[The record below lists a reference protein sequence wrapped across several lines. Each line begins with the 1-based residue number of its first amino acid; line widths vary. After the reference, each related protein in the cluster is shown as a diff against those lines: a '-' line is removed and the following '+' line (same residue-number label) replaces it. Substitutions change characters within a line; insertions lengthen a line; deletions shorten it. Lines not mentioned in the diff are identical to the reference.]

1 MTAEQRVSQLET
13 AIRTHRDQR
22 GDDRCWLDD
31 AELYAV
37 LGEDQATQT
46 DFKLPPRQTFLQ
58 NCSRYWECRQKSTD
72 KEDALRQYKGGM

>member
-1 MTAEQRVSQLET
+1 MTPEQRVSQLET

-37 LGEDQATQT
+37 LGNEEA

-72 KEDALRQYKGGM
+72 KEDALRLYRGEL